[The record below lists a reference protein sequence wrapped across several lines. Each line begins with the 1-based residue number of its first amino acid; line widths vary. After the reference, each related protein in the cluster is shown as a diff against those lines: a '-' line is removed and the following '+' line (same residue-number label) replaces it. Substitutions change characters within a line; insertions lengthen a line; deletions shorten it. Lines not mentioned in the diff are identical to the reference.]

1 MSTFSSKTKRP
12 IKPKPIIALIGGA
25 GPDAAIDLQI
35 KLSRAMKKKLNIS
48 FDQDHYRVIVD
59 NNTDIPDRGEA
70 LLSNSSSP
78 LLTYINSAKKL
89 EEMGGDILIISCNTA
104 HYYFDDIQKITS
116 MKAMNMI
123 KETASFVYNHHT
135 KIKKVGLLSTSA
147 TIQKNLYHKVF
158 DRYKVEVITPD
169 SIHQN
174 NIVQAIY
181 GIKAGFIDN
190 KQLLNDLH
198 KIRLHDIYQYA
209 SKIKFAGALV
219 SPKDLLLSSIK
230 YFEQQGIEVVILGC
244 TEIPLALNRKE
255 YNGDCILIDPT
266 EILANATVDYATSL
280 NKSIEKGF

>member
-1 MSTFSSKTKRP
+1 MSTISSKTKNP

-25 GPDAAIDLQI
+25 GPDAAIDLQV
-35 KLSRAMKKKLNIS
+35 KLSLAMKKKLNIS
-48 FDQDHYRVIVD
+48 FDREHYRVIVD
-59 NNTDIPDRGEA
+59 NNTDIPDRDKA
-70 LLSNSSSP
+70 LLSNGPSP

-104 HYYFDDIQKITS
+104 HSYFDDIQKITS
-116 MKAMNMI
+116 MKAINMI
-123 KETASFVYNHHT
+123 KETASFVCNHHT

-147 TIQKNLYHKVF
+147 TIQKNLYHNAF

-169 SIHQN
+169 SIYQN

-181 GIKAGFIDN
+181 GIKAGFIDS
-190 KQLLNDLH
+190 KQLLNDESRA
-198 KIRLHDIYQYA
+198 KLHDIYQYA
-209 SKIKFAGALV
+209 SKIKSSVATK
-219 SPKDLLLSSIK
+219 SPKDLLLSAIK
-230 YFEQQGIEVVILGC
+230 YFEQQGIEAVILGC

-280 NKSIEKGF
+280 NKSTGKDF